1 MPNSCIIF
9 PEMIRISE
17 VISAQLILCL
27 NKAFVNFHIVL
38 FVELYYWITEHLLPT
53 GKCIIV
59 IKATAN
65 S

>member
-17 VISAQLILCL
+17 VISAQLICL
-27 NKAFVNFHIVL
+27 NKAFVNFYIVL
-38 FVELYYWITEHLLPT
+38 FLELYYWITEHLLPT

-59 IKATAN
+59 IKAIAN